1 MAGKDGTKE
10 KVLMSPKIFEL
21 FTKKILL
28 GELIPLVAGFKTK
41 KARKMLYFGRFFVI
55 ISQ

>member
-41 KARKMLYFGRFFVI
+41 KRAKCCILGAFLL
-55 ISQ
+55 